1 MQFLNPCND
10 VAFKKI
16 FGSEEHKNVTI
27 SFLNS
32 ILEYTGDRQITDVQF
47 LNTEQKGVMPGK
59 KDNILD
65 ILCIDQLHNR
75 YIVEVQV
82 MGLEEFDKRVVFYG
96 AKTYALQLG
105 AAQSY
110 QILNP
115 VVAISV
121 LNFTYFKNKPDYK
134 SIHLLLDKKTHEH
147 DLKELSF
154 AFIELPKF
162 NKQAHELITN
172 EDKWIYF
179 LKNIRQEQQIPT
191 PLNSNEFKAACQAAN
206 RMTWTEVEYNAYE
219 DAIIA
224 ANDEVGKINFAHKEG
239 IEVGRKEGIE
249 VGIEEGE
256 AKNKLATVKNLL
268 SMNEFSIDKISQIT
282 GFTVDQ
288 INQIKKTN

>member
-16 FGSEEHKNVTI
+16 FGSEEHKSVTI

-32 ILEYTGDRQITDVQF
+32 ILEYTGDRQIIEVQF
-47 LNTEQKGVMPGK
+47 LNTEQKRILLDK

-65 ILCIDQLHNR
+65 ILCTDQVGNK
-75 YIVEVQV
+75 YIIEVQV
-82 MGLEEFDKRVVFYG
+82 AGVESFDKRVVFYG

-110 QILNP
+110 GRLDPAVVISILNFVQFP
-115 VVAISV
+115 E
-121 LNFTYFKNKPDYK
+121 KPDYK

-162 NKQAHELITN
+162 NKQEHDLVTDA
-172 EDKWIYF
+172 DKWIYF
-179 LKNIRQEQQIPT
+179 LKNIRKEEQIPSS
-191 PLNSNEFKAACQAAN
+191 LNSAEFKTACQAAN
-206 RMTWTEVEYNAYE
+206 RMTWTEAEYNAYE

-224 ANDEVGKINFAHKEG
+224 ANDEVGKINFALKQGRAEG
-239 IEVGRKEGIE
+239 KVEMVR
-249 VGIEEGE
+249 
-256 AKNKLATVKNLL
+256 ALL
-268 SMNEFSIDKISQIT
+268 SLGHLSVDDIAQVANLSIDQ
-282 GFTVDQ
+282 V
-288 INQIKKTN
+288 NQIKKSL